1 MQTWARFC
9 SRQRRLAL
17 IVIRINL
24 HNKLGNKDLQEIK
37 YSLFSRIDYFTL
49 PLEVDCRAES
59 LLKEKAL
66 FLHRQALA

>member
-1 MQTWARFC
+1 M
-9 SRQRRLAL
+9 

-49 PLEVDCRAES
+49 PLEDECCAGS
-59 LLKEKAL
+59 PLLAL
-66 FLHRQALA
+66 VLLPLHQVLD

>member
-1 MQTWARFC
+1 M
-9 SRQRRLAL
+9 

-49 PLEVDCRAES
+49 PLEVDCRARNLPPEPV
-59 LLKEKAL
+59 LLL
-66 FLHRQALA
+66 PYQVTD